1 MKGRSRKR
9 TGIWFALIALCLF
22 SVFPLVTRAQANQ
35 YSFSALS
42 ETYTPITG
50 GTVLN
55 ASIPDSWQS
64 GQVALS
70 PGFTFNGV
78 TYTYAYITSNGL
90 ISLGGTAG
98 PGTSEYNGIANNGN
112 GSGIHLCPFN
122 ADLNGAATG
131 TPEIRFETVGNE
143 HVFQWQDARRYNIGT
158 ERISFQVRLNT
169 ATGEI
174 KFVYGGTINA
184 GAGTS
189 YQPVVGIRTSATG
202 YKNISIG
209 TGADT
214 WAAPS
219 AGTGTGNTCRFTSDA
234 PAKSPV
240 VGQAYLFTPPP
251 PCSGTPVAGTLAPLT
266 QNLCNGATPAAIV
279 ATGYTNGFTGLSL
292 QWEESNDDGATDAWA
307 NAVGGTGATT
317 GSYTPPAFTGTPIYY
332 RLKVTCANGG
342 ASATSASSLVSG
354 PTSPATAAS
363 AVAFTNVNPGSMTIG
378 WTSGNGTRRFAV
390 INTTNTFTDPVNG
403 ATGPGTVNAVYGGSG
418 QQVVYDGTGTSVDVS
433 GLACNTTYFVRVY
446 EYNRCGTS
454 PSFTYYYNT
463 TSSGTNPLSQAT
475 PNLPAAVNIPV
486 NNNFTGFTG
495 ANLAT
500 VFPGWREAAIVTA
513 AGSAPG
519 QTNPTGITSV
529 WTNSTALTGTTAKVN
544 LYTNTRNEW
553 IISPKIN
560 VTAPVTLEFKAAITD
575 AGSGSADAAGMQGT
589 DDKVNVLIS
598 TDPCGSSWTNIYT
611 FDASNT
617 TTLTNSL
624 RQFTFYLGAPYVG
637 QTVQIAFQATD
648 GPTDN
653 TPDYDFHI
661 GDIKITQTPTCVLP
675 TALTASNITTGSA
688 TLTWAAPAAGGSPVS
703 YLWKVVASGAGSN
716 GTAVASGSVN
726 SPAVTTPVTGLSANT
741 SYDAYVRTNCGSGDT
756 SVWSAV
762 VSFST
767 PCAAT
772 NVPYV
777 QDFESVTTPALPN
790 CTSNQNVGAGNNW
803 VTSSPAGNGFTSKN
817 LTYVF
822 NSTNPANV
830 WFYIQGLNLTGNVT
844 YRLTYRYG
852 NNGGATYVEKLKVA
866 YGSSALATAMTNPLA
881 DHPNITNS
889 TASITNTVD
898 FTPATSGVY
907 YIGFQCYS
915 ATDRNRLF
923 VDDIRVELAP
933 TCFPP
938 TAPVVS
944 GIGTNTATLA
954 WTAPTQGTPSTY
966 LWKVVAAG
974 AAVTTPAV
982 ASGSVAAPAL
992 TTGMTGLA
1000 PGINY
1005 DVYMR
1010 SVCGAGDT
1018 SAWSTSA
1025 TFLTLCN
1032 SFNTFPFT
1040 ETFETNSPSRN
1051 CWTQIQ
1057 VAGTASWTYAAG
1069 SSAGAI
1075 TTAQQGSLNA
1085 RFVSVT
1091 GTNTPI
1097 TKLVSPVFDLSAIS
1111 NPRVSFYLGQQVN
1124 SGSQNTTKLYYR
1136 ISATDPWVE
1145 IGNYT
1150 TNLNAWTQFT
1160 VALPNP
1166 SATYQIAFEG
1176 INNNGRAN
1184 VVDNIVVERTPTCY
1198 PPTALVVSNVGIS
1211 TADLAWTAPAQGTPS
1226 TYLWKVV
1233 AAGGNV
1239 NGAALAS
1246 GSVAAPAVTTT
1257 MTGLPSATAF
1267 DVYIRSVCGAGDT
1280 SAWSVKATSTTL
1292 CDIANVPYTLDFET
1306 AVVPA
1311 LPLCTSRENAGTGNN
1326 WTTDAPATS
1335 GFFSQTLRYRYN
1347 GSNPANAWFYTK
1359 AVNLTGGVSYRLSY
1373 RYGCGDA
1380 DYAEKMKVY
1389 YGTTAASASMTNV
1402 LADHPSITNDITPI
1416 INTLDFTP
1424 ATTGVYYIAF
1434 QCYSPTNY
1442 YMLYVDDIHVDF
1454 TPSCTPP
1461 TNLVISNVGS
1471 SSATLTWTAPVIGT
1485 PANYMWKAVAA
1496 GAGSN
1501 GAALASGTVAAPAL
1515 TTTMTGLPVATA
1527 FDVYMRTDCGGADT
1541 SAWSA
1546 PKSSATGQ
1554 IPVST
1559 YPYDQGFESGLD
1571 SWQAGNGTEPN
1582 KWVVGTA
1589 TNNGGTQALYIS
1601 NDNGVSNA
1609 YTTGT
1614 SSVTHVYRDFQIPA
1628 GFPLISLQFDWK
1640 AAGETPA
1647 YDRMRVY
1654 VAPVSFTPTPG
1665 TQITAAGTAP
1675 TGIVRLG
1682 AEFNNQSTFIV
1693 FNNILSP
1700 AYENQSFRLIF
1711 EWRNDGGTG
1720 TQPPAALDNIHVEL
1734 SSCAPPNTLTG
1745 TATHNSAS
1753 LGWTQPGTAT
1763 QWDVEY
1769 GPAGFTQ
1776 GTGTQIND
1784 TTANPLTISGLAPT
1798 TSYSYYVRANCG
1810 GPESPWAGPF
1820 TFTTLCQPADLLS
1833 TTPATRCGEGTVTL
1847 AATTT
1852 PGARINWYASATAT
1866 TPLDTG
1872 NTYTTPVINTS
1883 TTYYVATSAGAAPL
1897 HVGPANNMGALDYT
1911 SLTDWGITFN
1921 VTQPTTIR
1929 SIAVYPQGA
1938 GTFTVSVQSGVGSGA
1953 TVFGTYTAT
1962 ITAAQAG
1969 TKVIVPI
1976 NVTIPT
1982 AGTGYKML
1990 LKNYTGLGS
1999 GLHRDNPIPSG
2010 FSFPFT
2016 APGSPI
2022 TLTSSEWGG
2031 TTTAN
2036 YYFFYDWEVDGSCYG
2051 PRTPVVATV
2060 TTPPAITPTVNDTEI
2075 CAGETV
2081 NLNVTSANTG
2091 YTYTWTPGNLSGAA
2105 QSVTPSTT
2113 TRYRVRAVDNSGGA
2127 NDGCVVSDSSVT
2139 VTVIPLPPS
2148 PNVTPATASLCL
2160 GSSQT
2165 LSAASVG
2172 LPTPIFSENFEGAS
2186 HAFTA
2191 VNTSTGTN
2199 PANADWTVRNDGY
2212 VYNGTTAVTFHS
2224 PDNSKF
2230 ILSNSDAIGS
2240 GAATNTILTSP
2251 VINTT
2256 GYTGLS
2262 LKFDH
2267 TTRIFGSNP
2276 HSKVEVSTNGGTSW
2290 TTLADYTTDLGTS
2303 SGFVSQTINLDTY
2316 INNPNFRFRFAYTA
2330 AWSWYWAIDNVVLS
2344 GNQPLSTSWVATPA
2358 TDAGLPAG
2366 AGTPSTSNGTI
2377 SVTPTATGAY
2387 VYTAITQTP
2396 QGCLSQPSSSVVTV
2410 NPLPTVDAGPTQ
2422 NVCPRTPI
2430 TLSGSGA
2437 ATYTWDNG
2445 VTNGVAFPAPTAT
2458 TLYTVTG
2465 RDANNCSSTDTVTVI
2480 AKPTTPASITA
2491 DGALTYCANQTRTLT
2506 AVGGGTGPYT
2516 YAWTPGGQ
2524 TTQTIQPTATGT
2536 YTVTITEA
2544 GVCSGQASSSVTV
2557 NPVVTTTLNRTI
2569 CSNQTY
2575 TLVDNTVV
2583 NTAGTYTKTTT
2594 ASTGCD
2600 SIVTVVLTVNPT
2612 RTSNIS
2618 VNLCQGGSYTLVD
2631 GTVINSAGTYTATT
2645 NNSSTGCDSTVTAV
2659 VTVRPTYNT
2668 PVTARICQGQ
2678 TYTLA
2683 NGTSV
2688 NTAGVHTVT
2697 VPSVSG
2703 CDSTVAVTLTVIA
2716 PITRTATASIC
2727 SGNSYTLPSGTQV
2740 TTAGVYTSTL
2750 TSGVTGCDSII
2761 VTTLTVNPSPNLNL
2775 GADITAVSPPVLLNA
2790 GSGFT
2795 SYLWNTGA
2803 TTQSITVN
2811 TAGTYSVTVK
2821 NQFNCTATDTVKV
2834 TFTASIVN
2842 LGDNGGSISL
2852 FPNPTSDR
2860 FTLNVYGY
2868 TGGGKMVFDVI
2879 NAVGQVVRTE
2889 AIGNATENFTKEM
2902 EISTLASGTYTLRVR
2917 GTNAT
2922 ANLRFVIAR

>member
-64 GQVALS
+64 GQVAMS

-78 TYTYAYITSNGL
+78 TYTYAYVTSNGL

-98 PGTSEYNGIANNGN
+98 PGTTEYNGIANNAN

-131 TPEIRFETVGNE
+131 TPEIRFETVGTE
-143 HVFQWQDARRYNIGT
+143 HVFQWQDARRYNLSG

-169 ATGEI
+169 GTGEI
-174 KFVYGGTINA
+174 KFVYGGTINV
-184 GAGTS
+184 GTGTS
-189 YQPVVGIRTSATG
+189 YQPVIGIRTAANA
-202 YKNISIG
+202 YKNLSIG
-209 TGADT
+209 TGAET
-214 WAAPS
+214 WAAPL
-219 AGTGTGNTCRFTSDA
+219 AGTATGNTCRFTSDV

-251 PCSGTPVAGTLAPLT
+251 PCTGTPVAGTVAPLL

-279 ATGYTNGFTGLSL
+279 ATGYTTGATGITF
-292 QWEESNDDGATDAWA
+292 QWEKSNDDGVTDPWV
-307 NAVGGTGATT
+307 NVTGGTGATT
-317 GSYTPPAFTGTPIYY
+317 VSYTPPAFAGTPVYY
-332 RLKVTCANGG
+332 RLKVTCTNGG
-342 ASATSASSLVSG
+342 ASATSGSAQVAG
-354 PTSPATAAS
+354 MISPATAAS
-363 AVAFTNVNPGSMTIG
+363 AIVFSNQTPSSMTIG
-378 WTSGNGTRRFAV
+378 WTSGNGGRRFAV
-390 INTTNTFTDPVNG
+390 INTANTFTDPVNG
-403 ATGPGTVNAVYGGSG
+403 ATGPATANAVYAGSG
-418 QQVVYDGTGTSVDVS
+418 QQVIYDGTGTSVDVS

-463 TSSGTNPLSQAT
+463 TTSGTNPLSQAT
-475 PNLPAAVNIPV
+475 AALPAAVNLPV

-513 AGSAPG
+513 GGSAPT
-519 QTNPTGITSV
+519 QVNPSGTGSA
-529 WTNSTALTGTTAKVN
+529 WLSSTAFTATTAKVN

-553 IISPKIN
+553 IISPKMTI
-560 VTAPVTLEFKAAITD
+560 TAPFTLEFKAAITD
-575 AGSGSADAAGMQGT
+575 YNSAAADAAGMQGT

-617 TTLTNSL
+617 TTLTNAL
-624 RQFTFYLGAPYVG
+624 RQFTFYLGAPYIG

-648 GPTDN
+648 GPVSN

-661 GDIKITQTPTCVLP
+661 GDVKISQTPTCILP
-675 TALTASNITTGSA
+675 TALTVSGVAAHSA
-688 TLTWAAPAAGGSPVS
+688 TLTWTAPAAGNAPSA
-703 YLWKVVASGAGSN
+703 YLWKVVASGAGAN
-716 GTAVASGSVN
+716 GAAVSSGSV
-726 SPAVTTPVTGLSANT
+726 T
-741 SYDAYVRTNCGSGDT
+741 
-756 SVWSAV
+756 
-762 VSFST
+762 
-767 PCAAT
+767 
-772 NVPYV
+772 
-777 QDFESVTTPALPN
+777 
-790 CTSNQNVGAGNNW
+790 
-803 VTSSPAGNGFTSKN
+803 
-817 LTYVF
+817 
-822 NSTNPANV
+822 
-830 WFYIQGLNLTGNVT
+830 
-844 YRLTYRYG
+844 
-852 NNGGATYVEKLKVA
+852 
-866 YGSSALATAMTNPLA
+866 
-881 DHPNITNS
+881 
-889 TASITNTVD
+889 
-898 FTPATSGVY
+898 
-907 YIGFQCYS
+907 
-915 ATDRNRLF
+915 
-923 VDDIRVELAP
+923 
-933 TCFPP
+933 
-938 TAPVVS
+938 
-944 GIGTNTATLA
+944 
-954 WTAPTQGTPSTY
+954 
-966 LWKVVAAG
+966 
-974 AAVTTPAV
+974 
-982 ASGSVAAPAL
+982 APAL
-992 TTGMTGLA
+992 TTSAAGLA
-1000 PGINY
+1000 SNTNY
-1005 DVYMR
+1005 DAYVR

-1018 SAWSTSA
+1018 SAWSSTAS
-1025 TFLTLCN
+1025 FLTLCDA
-1032 SFNTFPFT
+1032 FNTFPFT
-1040 ETFETNSPSRN
+1040 ETFETASPSRN

-1057 VAGTASWTYAAG
+1057 VAGTSSWTYATG
-1069 SSAGAI
+1069 SNSGAI
-1075 TTAQQGSLNA
+1075 TAAQQGSLNA
-1085 RFVSVT
+1085 RFVAVT

-1097 TKLVSPVFDLSAIS
+1097 TKLVSPVFDLTAVS
-1111 NPRVSFYLGQQVN
+1111 NPRVTFYLGQEVRAGN
-1124 SGSQNTTKLYYR
+1124 QNTTKLYYR
-1136 ISATDPWVE
+1136 ISPSDPWVE

-1150 TNLNAWTQFT
+1150 ASIAAWTQFA

-1184 VVDNIVVERTPTCY
+1184 VVDNVVVERTPTCY
-1198 PPTALVVSNVGIS
+1198 PPTAPVVSNIGIS

-1226 TYLWKVV
+1226 TYLWKAV

-1257 MTGLPSATAF
+1257 MTGLPAATAF
-1267 DVYIRSVCGAGDT
+1267 DVYIRSVCSAGDT
-1280 SAWSVKATSTTL
+1280 SAWSAKVSFTSL

-1326 WTTDAPATS
+1326 WATNSPGTS
-1335 GFFSQTLRYRYN
+1335 GFFSKTLRYSYN
-1347 GSNPANAWFYTK
+1347 SSNPANAWFYTK
-1359 AVNLTGGVSYRLSY
+1359 AINLTGGVSYRLSY

-1380 DYAEKMKVY
+1380 DYAERMKVY

-1402 LADHPSITNDITPI
+1402 LATHASITNDITPI

-1434 QCYSPTNY
+1434 QCYSPTDY
-1442 YMLYVDDIHVDF
+1442 YNLYLDDIHVDLSP
-1454 TPSCTPP
+1454 TCTPP
-1461 TNLVISNVGS
+1461 TNLVVSNVGS
-1471 SSATLTWTAPVIGT
+1471 TTATLTWAVPPIGT
-1485 PANYMWKAVAA
+1485 PANYLWKAVAA
-1496 GAGSN
+1496 GAGPN
-1501 GAALASGTVAAPAL
+1501 AAALATGSVAAPAL
-1515 TTTMTGLPVATA
+1515 TTTMTGLPVATS
-1527 FDVYMRTDCGGADT
+1527 FDVYMRTDCGGAD
-1541 SAWSA
+1541 SSVWSV
-1546 PKSSATGQ
+1546 PQSSATGQ

-1589 TNNGGTQALYIS
+1589 TNNGGTQALYVS

-1614 SSVTHVYRDFQIPA
+1614 ASVTHVYRDFQIPA
-1628 GFPLISLQFDWK
+1628 GFPLINLRFDWK

-1654 VAPVSFTPTPG
+1654 LAPVSFIPTPG

-1675 TGIVRLG
+1675 AGIVRLG
-1682 AEFNNQSTFIV
+1682 AEFNNQGTFTV
-1693 FNNILSP
+1693 ANYTLPS
-1700 AYENQSFRLIF
+1700 AYDNQTFRLIF
-1711 EWRNDGGTG
+1711 EWRNDGGSG
-1720 TQPPAALDNIHVEL
+1720 TQPPAAVDNIHVEV
-1734 SSCAPPNTLTG
+1734 SSCAPPTTLTATT
-1745 TATHNSAS
+1745 TATGAS
-1753 LGWTQPGTAT
+1753 LGWTQPGTIT
-1763 QWDVEY
+1763 SWDVEY
-1769 GPAGFTQ
+1769 GPVGFTQ
-1776 GTGTQIND
+1776 GTGTQVND
-1784 TTANPLTISGLAPT
+1784 TSANPLTISGLTPL

-1810 GPESPWAGPF
+1810 GPESAWAGPF
-1820 TFTTLCQPADLLS
+1820 TFTTLCQPYDITG
-1833 TTPATRCGEGTVTL
+1833 TTPATRCGSGSVQL
-1847 AATTT
+1847 AATSA
-1852 PGARINWYASATAT
+1852 PGAVLKWYAAASGGTALATG
-1866 TPLDTG
+1866 DTF
-1872 NTYTTPVINTS
+1872 TTPVIDST
-1883 TTYYVATSAGAAPL
+1883 TTYYVEANTIAPSTMALGAGASTSTDNPYNF
-1897 HVGPANNMGALDYT
+1897 ANGGYGGMKTQYIYTAAELTAAGLRPGNITALAYE
-1911 SLTDWGITFN
+1911 
-1921 VTQPTTIR
+1921 
-1929 SIAVYPQGA
+1929 
-1938 GTFTVSVQSGVGSGA
+1938 FTVAGARLDSFAVQ
-1953 TVFGTYTAT
+1953 
-1962 ITAAQAG
+1962 
-1969 TKVIVPI
+1969 
-1976 NVTIPT
+1976 
-1982 AGTGYKML
+1982 M
-1990 LKNYTGLGS
+1990 
-1999 GLHRDNPIPSG
+1999 
-2010 FSFPFT
+2010 
-2016 APGSPI
+2016 
-2022 TLTSSEWGG
+2022 G
-2031 TTTAN
+2031 TTTLSDFPATINILGGQTTVKNYAN
-2036 YYFFYDWEVDGSCYG
+2036 MIPVVGVNTITFDTPFNWDGTSNIIVSLSWSNGLTSNSPSSSIKYDAVGAARSQATRRDNQTAAYMFAFTGAPANGSYQNSTNR
-2051 PRTPVVATV
+2051 PRTIFSGMVNACTSARTAVVATV
-2060 TTPPAITPTVNDTEI
+2060 TAPPAIIASNDTSI
-2075 CAGETV
+2075 CAGQTAV
-2081 NLNVTSANTG
+2081 LGVSSANTG
-2091 YTYTWTPGNLSGAA
+2091 YTYTWTPGTGTGNSF
-2105 QSVTPSTT
+2105 SVTPTATT
-2113 TRYRVRAVDNSGGA
+2113 IYTVTATDNSGGA
-2127 NDGCVVSDSSVT
+2127 NDGCASRKNVT
-2139 VTVIPLPPS
+2139 VTVNEVPPS
-2148 PNVTPATASLCL
+2148 PGVTPATASLCL

-2165 LSAASVG
+2165 LTAASVG
-2172 LPTPIFSENFEGAS
+2172 LPTPIFTENFEAAT

-2230 ILSNSDAIGS
+2230 ILSNSDAIGQ
-2240 GAATNTILTSP
+2240 GANTNTILTSP

-2256 GYTGLS
+2256 GYAGLS

-2303 SGFVSQTINLDTY
+2303 TGFVSQTINLDTY

-2344 GNQPLSTSWVATPA
+2344 GNTPLATSWVATPSA
-2358 TDAGLPAG
+2358 DAGLPAG
-2366 AGTPSTSNGTI
+2366 AGTPSTSNGSI
-2377 SVTPTATGAY
+2377 SVTPTAAGAY
-2387 VYTAITQTP
+2387 VYTAVTQTP
-2396 QGCLSQPSSSVVTV
+2396 QGCVSQPSSSVVTV

-2594 ASTGCD
+2594 AATGCD
-2600 SIVTVVLTVNPT
+2600 SIVTVILTVNPT

-2618 VNLCQGGSYTLVD
+2618 VNLCQGASYTLVD
-2631 GTVINSAGTYTATT
+2631 GTVVNTAGTYTATT
-2645 NNSSTGCDSTVTAV
+2645 NNSSTGCDSTVTAT

-2668 PVTARICQGQ
+2668 PVTARICQGA

-2683 NGTSV
+2683 NGTQV

-2697 VPSVSG
+2697 VPSVNG

-2727 SGNSYTLPSGTQV
+2727 SGNSYTLPNGTQV

-2775 GADITAVSPPVLLNA
+2775 GADITAVNPPVLLNA
-2790 GSGFT
+2790 GAGFT